1 MRAMTVLLFFII
13 LLGLTGQP
21 AFAQPPGDG
30 SQAYRVA
37 LVIGNASYPNAD
49 PVLTQPVANARVIG
63 DELIRDGFQ
72 VEEGENLTKDDMQRA
87 FTRLYDKIK
96 PNSAA
101 LLFFSGFGIPA
112 FGKSYM
118 IPIDAQIY
126 KEDDVRHDGI
136 SVDGVLSEMK
146 NRGAIVKIVILDAS
160 RHNRYETNFR
170 RAPLGLALPA
180 TPPVGTLLMY
190 SGGPATVIRDSA
202 GDLSLFVSE
211 LLDEMR
217 APGVSADEV
226 FNRTRLGV
234 LRASQG
240 EQHPWNFSYMN
251 EDFSFGPASAAPRP
265 PKPVAGRKPPPVPAP
280 DEEQRDYELAQQ
292 AGTRQSFEAFLKN
305 YPSGQYAADAR
316 RELAKREPA
325 PPARSQPPVPP
336 APQPVQAAATTKDL
350 EAIKD
355 LDTYIR
361 NNPADAAAYYRRGQL
376 YAKIGEFAR
385 SITDFDDALKFNP
398 KDAEALNNRCWAR
411 AMVGEAQ
418 SALQDCNEALE
429 LRPDY
434 ADALDSRGF
443 VELKLGQ
450 PAKAIADYNM
460 ALGINKK
467 QASSLYGR
475 GLAKKQT
482 GDGAGGAHDIDAAEA
497 LNPAVAADFERSG
510 LY

>member
-1 MRAMTVLLFFII
+1 MRAMFVLFFFII

-21 AFAQPPGDG
+21 AFAQPSGAG
-30 SQAYRVA
+30 SQDSRVA

-49 PVLTQPVANARVIG
+49 PILTQPVANARVIG
-63 DELIRDGFQ
+63 DELFRDGFQ
-72 VEEGENLTKDDMQRA
+72 VEEQENLTKDDMQRA
-87 FTRLYDKIK
+87 FARLYDKIK

-101 LLFFSGFGIPA
+101 LLFFSGFGIQA
-112 FGKSYM
+112 YGKSYM

-146 NRGAIVKIVILDAS
+146 NRGASVKIVILDAS

-190 SGGPATVIRDSA
+190 SGGPGTVIRDSA

-251 EDFSFGPASAAPRP
+251 EDFSFGPEAGAPKP
-265 PKPVAGRKPPPVPAP
+265 PKRIAERPLPPGPVP
-280 DEEQRDYELAQQ
+280 DEEQRDYELARQ
-292 AGTRQSFEAFLKN
+292 AGTRQSLEAFLKT
-305 YPSGQYAADAR
+305 YPSGRYAANAR
-316 RELAKREPA
+316 SELANFESTPPVSSQPPPPA
-325 PPARSQPPVPP
+325 PPP
-336 APQPVQAAATTKDL
+336 APANSKDL
-350 EAIKD
+350 EAIKN
-355 LDTYIR
+355 LDTYIG

-376 YAKIGEFAR
+376 YAKIGEFGR
-385 SITDFDDALKFNP
+385 SIMDFDQALRLDP

-418 SALQDCNEALE
+418 AALRDCNEALQ
-429 LRPDY
+429 LRQDY

-443 VELKLGQ
+443 VELKLGR
-450 PAKAIADYNM
+450 PTKAIADYDT
-460 ALGINKK
+460 ALRINKK

-482 GDGAGGAHDIDAAEA
+482 GDGAGGARDIDAAEA